1 MTGTAPTEYIRRLAD
16 STSHTSSSDRNQE
29 IQAADWEGFF
39 SPVSRM
45 SDGPFHKKKQQ
56 QTKMKNSS
64 LKVLVRPHHSKK
76 KKSLASLPLGKK
88 EKKPGESRL
97 LPACTE
103 SVGGRQ
109 FLSGAVGANNFSRT
123 RRSAR
128 CSRQC
133 EEKPNA
139 TETDAA
145 RRAES
150 TRAGQNMEW
159 SGCDFSCSHPG
170 ARTVLCLHASL
181 VMSTAAH

>member
-1 MTGTAPTEYIRRLAD
+1 MVLLI
-16 STSHTSSSDRNQE
+16 
-29 IQAADWEGFF
+29 
-39 SPVSRM
+39 
-45 SDGPFHKKKQQ
+45 KKQQQ

-64 LKVLVRPHHSKK
+64 LKALVRPHHCKK
-76 KKSLASLPLGKK
+76 LGVFPPLDKK

-97 LPACTE
+97 LPACTK

-109 FLSGAVGANNFSRT
+109 FLPGAVGANNFSRT

-159 SGCDFSCSHPG
+159 SGCNFSCSHPG
-170 ARTVLCLHASL
+170 ARTVLCLRASL
-181 VMSTAAH
+181 VMSTVAH